1 MPTVSDAS
9 QSATPAQGGLRLRM
23 GAIDPA
29 AIARAEA
36 ALKSLSG
43 NFGAWLGDEIN
54 KLKAA
59 RERIEIE
66 GFSETTCEGVYLRA
80 HDLKGLGATY
90 EFPLVTRLAGS
101 LCRLIGIP
109 QARATA
115 SLDLID
121 AHIEA
126 IETAVAARIQTDE
139 HPAGAAMAEDLERRV
154 AEVTTK

>member
-1 MPTVSDAS
+1 
-9 QSATPAQGGLRLRM
+9 M

-43 NFGAWLGDEIN
+43 NFGAWLADEIG

-66 GFSETTCEGVYLRA
+66 GFSEATCECVYLRA

-90 EFPLVTRLAGS
+90 EYPLVTRLAGS
-101 LCRLIGIP
+101 LCKLIGTP
-109 QARATA
+109 QARQRAP
-115 SLDLID
+115 LDLID

-126 IETAVAARIQTDE
+126 IDAAVAARIQTDD
-139 HPAGAAMAEDLERRV
+139 HPAGRAMAEDLERRV
-154 AEVTTK
+154 GEAGG